1 MKAVSKFAAAGRRL
15 RNGGGSGG
23 GGLNG
28 LSPQHVAAAAANNRL
43 SPLPPHGVSV
53 AQEQQLS
60 LTGIFTPR
68 SQAVEL
74 LPVFSI

>member
-28 LSPQHVAAAAANNRL
+28 LSPQHVAAAANNRI

-68 SQAVEL
+68 SQAFDL
-74 LPVFSI
+74 LPAFSI